1 MLPMVTRPQS
11 RTVKL
16 KFEKKLFF
24 LSARRSPLHVVV
36 RFFFLYILPI
46 TYADVAP
53 VVDAEGRLDDHVF
66 SHVSQ
71 QLFQFDRPVCVDGFE
86 RRVGVVGEGVVEL
99 EVGSVGVPW
108 REYRV

>member
-1 MLPMVTRPQS
+1 MS
-11 RTVKL
+11 
-16 KFEKKLFF
+16 LF
-24 LSARRSPLHVVV
+24 V
-36 RFFFLYILPI
+36 FFLYILPI